1 MKEIVFENRCVERLE
16 REYENYHIQVP
27 KELEYDPRK
36 KEEYF
41 EEMELKK
48 IESRNSI
55 FFAFLTIVSL
65 SIIFS

>member
-1 MKEIVFENRCVERLE
+1 MKEIVFENRSVEKLE
-16 REYENYHIQVP
+16 REYKSSHIQLP

-41 EEMELKK
+41 EDLELKK

-65 SIIFS
+65 SIIFA

>member
-16 REYENYHIQVP
+16 REYKSSHIQLP

-41 EEMELKK
+41 EDLELKK

-65 SIIFS
+65 SIIFA

>member
-16 REYENYHIQVP
+16 REYKNFHIQVP

-41 EEMELKK
+41 EEMENRK
-48 IESRNSI
+48 IESWNAI
-55 FFAFLTIVSL
+55 GIAFLTVVLLPIMF
-65 SIIFS
+65 I